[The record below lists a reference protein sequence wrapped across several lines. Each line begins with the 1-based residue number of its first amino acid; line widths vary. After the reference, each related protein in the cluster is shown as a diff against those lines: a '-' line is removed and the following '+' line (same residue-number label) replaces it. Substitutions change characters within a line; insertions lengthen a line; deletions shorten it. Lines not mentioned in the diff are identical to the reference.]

1 MDSKVRFGVIVE
13 GNTLVAWQARCI
25 KDMVDHLGGA
35 HFELLVSTTGSASA
49 QGKRCSQRRRR
60 RYSLWRWVEVSA
72 TKKIV
77 GLHPVDWRREFPDA
91 HEVVAEIDDAGRLGL
106 PTRDYAELGER
117 GLKFLLNFTGNEV
130 APALFELAT
139 AGVWSFQLN
148 DATKYDGLIPG
159 FWELYRGDKLIRCAL
174 VRCSRSGI
182 TTVLREGTFRSV
194 VDSYVGTASTALDAC
209 VPWPRLAWQ
218 QIARKGQALD
228 RTAAYTCAPAVRAEP
243 SSFQVLIFLTRLW
256 SARLRLMFKWWFFRE
271 QWCVGIVDKPIHA
284 FIGATT
290 VENVNWLFRDER
302 HRYFADPFGIAN
314 GSEVTILAEEYPAT
328 TNRGKI
334 SSFVVRDGAVVRSPA
349 VVLERD
355 GHLSYPYLFRH
366 GDTIYC
372 VPESNELSEITLYQ
386 ITRFPDQW
394 KKIKTLLHGKYVDP
408 TVIRYDERWWLF
420 ASSMEH
426 EGVTTLYIWHAT
438 DLLGEWTPHPGNP
451 VKSDVSTSRPA
462 GTPFV
467 HEGRLYRPAQNCG
480 NTYGGGVALNRV
492 TRLTE
497 DEFEEELVT
506 HLQPES
512 PGPFPLGLHTL
523 SAVGD
528 RTLIDGKTYLFSIDQ
543 FRDVLRAK
551 LRRIF

>member
-1 MDSKVRFGVIVE
+1 MDSIVHFGVMVA
-13 GNTLVAWQARCI
+13 GDTLATWQVRCI
-25 KDMVDHLGGA
+25 ADLVQRLGA
-35 HFELLVSTTGSASA
+35 RLEVIIVQAERPETTG
-49 QGKRCSQRRRR
+49 GY
-60 RYSLWRWVEVSA
+60 RYNRVLPWRWFVGYAAKKVAGLRPLSWQGEYAQVQTA
-72 TKKIV
+72 TAVIN
-77 GLHPVDWRREFPDA
+77 
-91 HEVVAEIDDAGRLGL
+91 DAGRLDIPA
-106 PTRDYAELGER
+106 PTYARLREHRLD
-117 GLKFLLNFTGNEV
+117 FLLNFTEAAV
-130 APALFELAT
+130 APDLCDLPAT
-139 AGVWSFQLN
+139 GVWSFQLN
-148 DATKYDGLIPG
+148 DATKYDGRIPG
-159 FWELYRGDKLIRCAL
+159 FWEIYRGDKLIRGAL
-174 VRCSRSGI
+174 VRCSRSGAR
-182 TTVLREGTFRSV
+182 VLREGTFRSV
-194 VDSYVGTASTALDAC
+194 VDSYVGTASTVLDAC

-218 QIARKGQALD
+218 RIARTGQVWD
-228 RTAAYTCAPAVRAEP
+228 RTAPVARTPAVRVEP
-243 SSFQVLIFLTRLW
+243 SSLQVLIFLTRLW

-271 QWCVGIVDKPIHA
+271 QWCVGIIDKPIHA
-284 FIGATT
+284 LIGATT
-290 VENVNWLFRDER
+290 VDNVNWLFRDER

-314 GSEVTILAEEYPAT
+314 GGEITILAEEYPAK

-349 VVLERD
+349 VVLERE

-366 GDTIYC
+366 GDSIYC
-372 VPESNELSEITLYQ
+372 VPESNELGEITLYQ

-394 KKIKTLLHGKYVDP
+394 TKIKTLLHGKYVDP

-426 EGVTTLYIWHAT
+426 ESVTTLYIWHAT
-438 DLLGEWTPHPGNP
+438 DLLGEWTPHPENP

-467 HEGRLYRPAQNCG
+467 HQGRLYRPAQNCEI
-480 NTYGGGVALNRV
+480 TYGGSVALNRV

-497 DEFEEELVT
+497 DEFEEELAT

-528 RTLIDGKTYLFSIDQ
+528 RTLIDGKTYFFSMDQ
-543 FRDVLRAK
+543 FRGVLRAK